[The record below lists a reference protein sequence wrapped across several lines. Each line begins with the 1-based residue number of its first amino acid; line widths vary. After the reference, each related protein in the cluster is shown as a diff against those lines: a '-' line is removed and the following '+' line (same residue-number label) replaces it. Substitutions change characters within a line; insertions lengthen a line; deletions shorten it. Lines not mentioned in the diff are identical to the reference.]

1 MAITVREN
9 GEYELF
15 ETLHG
20 RRMLVLNG
28 KDAYLWADGA
38 QGDRL
43 VRAGFDPGEKERTLQ
58 NGEFYLVQ
66 FDDGL
71 GDTAPHLFL
80 QKENGLTELVL
91 PEGLPSPGCPETHL
105 YAMDEAG
112 ISERVMQ
119 HFGR

>member
-15 ETLHG
+15 ETTHG
-20 RRMLVLNG
+20 RRVLVLNG
-28 KDAYLWADGA
+28 KDAYLWADGTG
-38 QGDRL
+38 GDRL
-43 VRAGFDPGEKERTLQ
+43 VRAGFDPGEKARTLQ

-66 FDDGL
+66 FDDRL
-71 GDTAPHLFL
+71 GDAAPHLFL

-91 PEGLPSPGCPETHL
+91 PDGLPSPDCPEKHL

-112 ISERVMQ
+112 ISARVMQ